1 MTPVRGQRDSQA
13 RFARRIDLGVR
24 QASDGLQDQGATPV
38 SEDFPQLPAG
48 DLDAMNQAGGLVEHG
63 GWEVEQDDER
73 DLEEPMPSGGMMGPI
88 NWWALSPSA
97 QATVLAGLS
106 VWVTRLVR
114 TFQIEWTEIPPWWY
128 RHEGFIHE
136 LLALKQAREQVAYDP
151 AEAESAPLTWLHNLS
166 LARGRLR
173 ALRDSLGGDYR
184 TCPEPRVPGWA
195 ALSGDESRTWQ
206 VEVERYAM
214 DMTLRG
220 SER

>member
-1 MTPVRGQRDSQA
+1 MSDTEHTPMEGS
-13 RFARRIDLGVR
+13 DLE
-24 QASDGLQDQGATPV
+24 AM
-38 SEDFPQLPAG
+38 QLAG
-48 DLDAMNQAGGLVEHG
+48 ELVDPDEWEAGELE
-63 GWEVEQDDER
+63 DDE
-73 DLEEPMPSGGMMGPI
+73 EAQPMSSGGMVGPI

-173 ALRDSLGGDYR
+173 ALRDSLGGDYH
-184 TCPEPRVPGWA
+184 TCPEPRVQQWA
-195 ALSGDESRTWQ
+195 MVSGDDSRSWQ
-206 VEVERYAM
+206 VEVERFAM
-214 DMTLRG
+214 DMTARG
-220 SER
+220 SNS

>member
-1 MTPVRGQRDSQA
+1 MTND
-13 RFARRIDLGVR
+13 
-24 QASDGLQDQGATPV
+24 
-38 SEDFPQLPAG
+38 EDAPAPG
-48 DLDAMNQAGGLVEHG
+48 
-63 GWEVEQDDER
+63 R
-73 DLEEPMPSGGMMGPI
+73 DLEAMQLAGELIDPDDWEASDLDDDDVEEPMSAGGMMGPI

-136 LLALKQAREQVAYDP
+136 LLALKQAREQVAHDP

-206 VEVERYAM
+206 VKVERFAM
-214 DMTLRG
+214 DMTTRG
-220 SER
+220 STP